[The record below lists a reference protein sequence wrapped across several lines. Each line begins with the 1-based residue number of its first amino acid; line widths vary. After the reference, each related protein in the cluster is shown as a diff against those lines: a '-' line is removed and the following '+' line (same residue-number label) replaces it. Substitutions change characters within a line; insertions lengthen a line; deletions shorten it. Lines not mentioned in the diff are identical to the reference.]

1 MARRTNSL
9 GIRVMPE
16 IKAALEKAAAD
27 DDRTVSAMAE
37 RILRQWLQAKGYLP
51 EERSPPS

>member
-1 MARRTNSL
+1 MAKDQALSF
-9 GIRVMPE
+9 RVNADT
-16 IKAALEKAAAD
+16 KVALERAAHD
-27 DDRTVSAMAE
+27 DERSVSWLVE